1 MAEPK
6 YTWLSPGEKNLVN
19 FTDCNNSNLFEDL
32 DWDLE
37 SADISE
43 SVVNVP
49 ARVLESIEDVED
61 WTENFVKTLDKEGQI
76 RTRKRN
82 IPQRTLTQ
90 VNLELQTSMTSPSVK
105 CFPDRD
111 FMSSLQDENLRHG
124 SKGSK

>member
-6 YTWLSPGEKNLVN
+6 YTWWDPGEKNLVS

-49 ARVLESIEDVED
+49 SRVLESIEDVED
-61 WTENFVKTLDKEGQI
+61 WTENLVKTTDKEGQI

-105 CFPDRD
+105 DFPDRD

>member
-6 YTWLSPGEKNLVN
+6 YTWLDPGEKNFVN

-37 SADISE
+37 PDISE
-43 SVVNVP
+43 SIVNVP

-61 WTENFVKTLDKEGQI
+61 WTENFVKTMDKKGER
-76 RTRKRN
+76 RTRNRN
-82 IPQRTLTQ
+82 LPRRTAKQ
-90 VNLELQTSMTSPSVK
+90 VNLESDTRLTSTSVEG
-105 CFPDRD
+105 FPERD
-111 FMSSLQDENLRHG
+111 FMSSLQEENLCDG

>member
-49 ARVLESIEDVED
+49 SRVLESIEDVED
-61 WTENFVKTLDKEGQI
+61 WTENFVKTTDKEGQI

-90 VNLELQTSMTSPSVK
+90 VNLELQTSLISPSVK
-105 CFPDRD
+105 GFPDRD